1 MPEKK
6 SQLEPEV
13 YYVLREVTEQRK
25 EINDLA
31 KEVRD
36 FHLETHGRITKL
48 ETKAGIIGFVGGA
61 LSGVVVKFLV
71 DFLTAAQ

>member
-1 MPEKK
+1 MTESK
-6 SQLEPEV
+6 SNLEPEV
-13 YYVLREVTEQRK
+13 YYVLREVSELRK
-25 EINDLA
+25 DISDLA

-61 LSGVVVKFLV
+61 VSGALVKYVLDMV
-71 DFLTAAQ
+71 AG